1 MSEMDRKCPYLPGPY
16 GGGIPCLRGE
26 CMAWRWNQEGSTG
39 YCRRLALVREIR
51 DGDVEV
57 V

>member
-1 MSEMDRKCPYLPGPY
+1 MIKRCPYLPGPY

-26 CMAWRWNQEGSTG
+26 CMAWRWNQENVTG
-39 YCRRLALVREIR
+39 YCRRLASVREIR